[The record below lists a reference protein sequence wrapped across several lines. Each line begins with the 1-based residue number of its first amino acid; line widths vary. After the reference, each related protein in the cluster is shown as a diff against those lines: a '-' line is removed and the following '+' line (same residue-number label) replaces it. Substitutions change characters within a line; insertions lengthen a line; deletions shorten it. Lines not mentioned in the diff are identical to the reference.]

1 MGDGPIDALIHERS
15 FEMENPTIAFVGPRQ
30 VQVLDQPVPRPGPG
44 ELLIETHRTLISTGT
59 ELSVLDGNRPTGK
72 VWSRLRDYP
81 AFPGYDNV
89 GTVVDVGSGVDPS
102 WVGKRVSGHGRHA
115 AYVAE
120 PVALTWEVAEGVSD
134 EEAVFLTLAQ
144 IALNGVR
151 RSGLVFGEVAV
162 VYGLGMLGQITGQLC
177 QFAGSRPVI
186 GVDVCDFRA
195 ELLPQREGIVGV
207 VATQRDVQEA
217 VAEATNGRMAD
228 VVFEL
233 TGNPDVI
240 PEEFKLLRRMGRCV
254 LVSSPRGPTLF
265 DFHDLCNSPS
275 YTIIGAH
282 NSSHPEYATGGN
294 PWTKA
299 RHAELFFDLV
309 AGGDLD
315 VARLVT
321 HRASFEQAPGLYAM
335 LLEDRT
341 RAMGVVMRWRE

>member
-1 MGDGPIDALIHERS
+1 
-15 FEMENPTIAFVGPRQ
+15 MENPTVVFVGPREVA
-30 VQVLDQPVPRPGPG
+30 VQDRPVPRPGQG
-44 ELLIETHRTLISTGT
+44 ELLIKTHRTLISTGT
-59 ELSVLDGNRPTGK
+59 ELSVLDGNSPTGE
-72 VWSRLRDYP
+72 VWSRFRDYP
-81 AFPGYDNV
+81 YFPGYDNV
-89 GTVVDVGSGVDPS
+89 GTVVEVGSGVDPS
-102 WVGKRVSGHGRHA
+102 WVGKRVSGYGRHA

-120 PVALTWEVAEGVSD
+120 PQALAWDVTKKVTD

-151 RSGLVFGEVAV
+151 RSGLVFGEAAV
-162 VYGLGMLGQITGQLC
+162 VYGLGILGQITSQLC

-186 GVDVCDFRA
+186 GVDVSRFRMG
-195 ELLPQREGIVGV
+195 LLPDREGLQGV
-207 VATQRDVQEA
+207 VATERDVQEA

-240 PEEFKLLRRMGRCV
+240 PQEFRVLRRMGRCV

-282 NSSHPEYATGGN
+282 NSSHPEHATGDN

-299 RHAELFFDLV
+299 RHASLFFDLV

-321 HRASFEQAPGLYAM
+321 HRASFEQAPELYAM

-341 RAMGVVMRWRE
+341 QAMGVVMRWDD